1 MDSSRIG
8 LTEVTA
14 RVGGEALLK
23 CAAELGLAGV
33 EPMIGQEDS
42 EYLSW
47 TAQRRRQFAGRAGDL
62 GVLVPSVAL
71 GAFNEDAALI
81 DAALRDR
88 AVRLIT
94 RSLEFSHDA
103 GAAVM
108 LLCTFF
114 KSHPDTP
121 EKQASLLRVLQDVA
135 PRAREL
141 GVTIALETPLDARQ
155 LAALVHAAGL
165 SNVGVYY
172 DVGNSLYLGYDVPAE
187 IALLGP
193 LIRAMH
199 IKDTATMLGDH
210 ERRADAPAA

>member
-1 MDSSRIG
+1 
-8 LTEVTA
+8 
-14 RVGGEALLK
+14 
-23 CAAELGLAGV
+23 
-33 EPMIGQEDS
+33 
-42 EYLSW
+42 
-47 TAQRRRQFAGRAGDL
+47 
-62 GVLVPSVAL
+62 
-71 GAFNEDAALI
+71 
-81 DAALRDR
+81 
-88 AVRLIT
+88 
-94 RSLEFSHDA
+94 
-103 GAAVM
+103 M

-199 IKDTATMLGDH
+199 IKDTATMLGDSH
-210 ERRADAPAA
+210 LGKGRLDLKASLASLAKIGYRGWLMLETPSGDEAALREDIEILKRSI